1 MCPVRGRTIRVL
13 SGPTTVL
20 TDVRV
25 GSKGCA
31 EIPRISLDLGTTR
44 HPPGPTQ
51 PMADHTAERRMLD
64 LMAVGL
70 LVPVLILDVTV
81 GRDGQVF
88 DIELGVATSSDEFFP
103 FQIWGWSGTSRYS
116 DEYED
121 ERWDWRPAQY
131 DGAHEIDIWEVDLTD
146 GPVVGVHVHV

>member
-1 MCPVRGRTIRVL
+1 
-13 SGPTTVL
+13 
-20 TDVRV
+20 
-25 GSKGCA
+25 
-31 EIPRISLDLGTTR
+31 
-44 HPPGPTQ
+44 
-51 PMADHTAERRMLD
+51 MLD

-131 DGAHEIDIWEVDLTD
+131 DGAHEIDIIDYLT
-146 GPVVGVHVHV
+146 PVVGVHVPFFYPRYTYRETDHRYILA

>member
-1 MCPVRGRTIRVL
+1 
-13 SGPTTVL
+13 
-20 TDVRV
+20 
-25 GSKGCA
+25 
-31 EIPRISLDLGTTR
+31 
-44 HPPGPTQ
+44 
-51 PMADHTAERRMLD
+51 MADV
-64 LMAVGL
+64 AVGL
-70 LVPVLILDVTV
+70 LVPVLILDVTP

-88 DIELGVATSSDEFFP
+88 DIELDVATSSDEFFP

-131 DGAHEIDIWEVDLTD
+131 DGAHEIDNDIWEVDLTD